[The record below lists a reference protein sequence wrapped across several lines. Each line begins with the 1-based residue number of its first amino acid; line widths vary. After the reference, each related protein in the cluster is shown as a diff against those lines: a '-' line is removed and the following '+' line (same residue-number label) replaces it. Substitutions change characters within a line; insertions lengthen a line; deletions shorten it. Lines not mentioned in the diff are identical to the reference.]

1 MILADLTGQFPQL
14 PQRAR
19 LSAQS
24 IFDTGVAFHEAG
36 MRCAT
41 PVIDGEIT
49 VAPTAPT
56 LANYGLA
63 CEMYL
68 KALLKH
74 EGLSRRGHQLNVL
87 FVALRPE
94 TQSHIIS
101 NLTLFAGETHLRFL
115 KCLQELSSVFVDWR
129 YIYEIEAGRRIHV
142 AALVDITSA
151 LFLTA
156 EQVAGWSTT
165 DYMRQRLKNPHTEY
179 IALECQGGGRFVR
192 SRLIPG

>member
-19 LSAQS
+19 LTAQN
-24 IFDTGVAFHEAG
+24 IFDTGVSFHEAG
-36 MRCAT
+36 IRCAT
-41 PVIDGEIT
+41 PVTDGENI
-49 VAPTAPT
+49 VSPTAPT
-56 LANYGLA
+56 LANYALA

-74 EGLSRRGHQLNVL
+74 EGSSRRGHQLNVL
-87 FVALRPE
+87 FVALKPE
-94 TQSHIIS
+94 TQSQIIS
-101 NLTLFAGETHLRFL
+101 NLTLFAGETHLKFL
-115 KCLQELSSVFVDWR
+115 KCLQELSSAFVDWR

-151 LFLTA
+151 LFITA
-156 EQVAGWSTT
+156 GQVTGWSTT
-165 DYMRQRLKNPHTEY
+165 DYMRDRLKNPHTEY